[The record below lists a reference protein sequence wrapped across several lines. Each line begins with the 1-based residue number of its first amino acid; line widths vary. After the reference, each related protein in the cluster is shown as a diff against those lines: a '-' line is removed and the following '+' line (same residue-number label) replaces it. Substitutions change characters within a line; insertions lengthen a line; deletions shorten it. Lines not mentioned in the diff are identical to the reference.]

1 MVVDRRDA
9 GRGSRRRRPAG
20 VSRPGLARLRSRPPT
35 GPSRAGPAPE
45 LAGALYELPAAD
57 GGGGLTVPELL
68 AELRP
73 GVRGDICPGWRSDA
87 PGVCWPGLRG
97 AAGAAADRHLG
108 PGLRLRPRLAGR
120 PRPAHADRPHR
131 FLGHRLRARSR
142 LRAGAVPLRAL
153 RRAPGSAALRSAPR
167 GGRAGARLLDSGL
180 DHGADP
186 GAGDLDIQYLG
197 RVMSHRIAVIPGDGV
212 GKEVIPE
219 GIKVLSALG
228 LSLEF
233 EQLPW
238 GCDHYQRTGRMM
250 PDDALA
256 VLARFDA
263 IYLGAIGWPTVPDH
277 VSLWG
282 CLLPIRKTFDQYVNL
297 RPVRLPPGV
306 RSPLAGR
313 GPAEVDM
320 LFVRENTEGEYS
332 GAGGRVHQGTPAEV
346 AVEVPVFT
354 RRAIERC
361 VRYAF
366 ERARERRRRLISVT
380 KSNASRYAYVLWD
393 EVVAGL
399 APSYPEVE
407 VERVHV
413 DAMAARM
420 VLRPDTVDVVVGSNL
435 FADVL
440 TDLGAALQG
449 SLGLAASANLSLD
462 RAGPSMFEPVH
473 GSAPD
478 IAGRSLANPM
488 GAVWSAALML
498 RHLGHEA
505 EADRVERAID
515 RVCAEGRF
523 LTGDLGGSATTSEVG
538 DAIVRALGEPG
549 GRP

>member
-1 MVVDRRDA
+1 
-9 GRGSRRRRPAG
+9 
-20 VSRPGLARLRSRPPT
+20 
-35 GPSRAGPAPE
+35 
-45 LAGALYELPAAD
+45 
-57 GGGGLTVPELL
+57 
-68 AELRP
+68 
-73 GVRGDICPGWRSDA
+73 
-87 PGVCWPGLRG
+87 
-97 AAGAAADRHLG
+97 
-108 PGLRLRPRLAGR
+108 
-120 PRPAHADRPHR
+120 
-131 FLGHRLRARSR
+131 
-142 LRAGAVPLRAL
+142 
-153 RRAPGSAALRSAPR
+153 
-167 GGRAGARLLDSGL
+167 
-180 DHGADP
+180 
-186 GAGDLDIQYLG
+186 
-197 RVMSHRIAVIPGDGV
+197 MSHRIAVIPGDGV

-228 LSLEF
+228 LPLEF
-233 EQLPW
+233 EELPW
-238 GCDHYQRTGRMM
+238 GCEHYERTGRMM

-256 VLARFDA
+256 TLARFDA

-297 RPVRLPPGV
+297 RPVRLPPGI

-313 GPAEVDM
+313 GSADVDM
-320 LFVRENTEGEYS
+320 LFIRENTEGEYS

-361 VRYAF
+361 ARYAF
-366 ERARERRRRLISVT
+366 ERARERRRRLVSVT

-420 VLRPDTVDVVVGSNL
+420 VLRPDSIDVVVGSNL

-449 SLGLAASANLSLD
+449 SLGLAASANLSPEGI
-462 RAGPSMFEPVH
+462 GPSMFEPVH

-505 EADRVERAID
+505 EADRVEGAID

-523 LTGDLGGSATTSEVG
+523 LTGDLGGGATTSEVG
-538 DAIVRALGEPG
+538 DAIVRALGDPG